1 MGTRWLKQGPP
12 ISSNCGIELC
22 LNHVFSKKTLLFA
35 LDYFEIVT
43 PDVDAAVALYYKIHG
58 VSFGVA
64 DENLGGARTGN
75 VANGG
80 TLGIRASMR
89 S

>member
-1 MGTRWLKQGPP
+1 M
-12 ISSNCGIELC
+12 SESC
-22 LNHVFSKKTLLFA
+22 LSKKTLLFA

-64 DENLGGARTGN
+64 DENLGGARTGKL
-75 VANGG
+75 ANGG